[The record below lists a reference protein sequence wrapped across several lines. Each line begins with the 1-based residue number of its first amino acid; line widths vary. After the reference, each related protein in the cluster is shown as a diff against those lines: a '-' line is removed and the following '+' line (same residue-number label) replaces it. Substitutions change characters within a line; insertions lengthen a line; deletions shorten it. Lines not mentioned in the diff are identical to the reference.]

1 VILSLSVSKRCE
13 VCGGNVRPND
23 EQADFGYC
31 EKCGIV
37 YALGARIRGERSAGV
52 PGSFRGDLDREEVTP
67 KTAVPPDDVVR
78 PRASAFRWRCPDCN
92 EDLGADNAVDLEF
105 LKRGHIREYHPNR

>member
-1 VILSLSVSKRCE
+1 MD
-13 VCGGNVRPND
+13 GQG
-23 EQADFGYC
+23 DFGYC

-37 YALGARIRGERSAGV
+37 YALGARMRGEQGKGV
-52 PGSFRGDLDREEVTP
+52 PGSFLADPVREEVIS
-67 KTAVPPDDVVR
+67 KMAVPPDDEVR